1 MEEDLLRCAAD
12 LAERCERTATVTS
25 TAFLT
30 PAEQYA
36 LTNWARHRDCTLV
49 LHGGGAGC
57 ERRAAFFLP
66 FYLAAEDFDPAEHL
80 CAVHF
85 SAPFGAPGHRDY
97 LGAILGLGI
106 RREWVGDILVQE
118 HGAYVFC
125 LPSVAPALLELEQVG
140 RTGVKAAAVELAAVP
155 VPERKVRP
163 VTFTVQSARLDAVVS
178 GMFRLSRTSAAAG
191 RRRERDVPPFA
202 HERRGAD
209 PRGRGAPELYR
220 VPAAGCAGRARRRA
234 VAARRGQGQRYGSGR
249 HIAQG
254 AAVRHG
260 GALAVNLFF
269 RQTKCPHRE
278 RRSGQYRKKSPE
290 SDSGDFLLM
299 LWFTQRSCRSWRE
312 RRPAQRPERLRERQR
327 RQPDRQ
333 RLSANAYKRR
343 RRHTR

>member
-1 MEEDLLRCAAD
+1 MEEDLLRRAAD

-57 ERRAAFFLP
+57 ER
-66 FYLAAEDFDPAEHL
+66 
-80 CAVHF
+80 
-85 SAPFGAPGHRDY
+85 HRDY
-97 LGAILGLGI
+97 LCAILGLGI

-178 GMFRLSRTSAAAG
+178 GMFRLSRTSAAQIRAG
-191 RRRERDVPPFA
+191 AVHLNYTECLRPDAPVAPGDVLSL
-202 HERRGAD
+202 RGAGKGSVTEVGGMS
-209 PRGRGAPELYR
+209 RKGRQFVTAELW
-220 VPAAGCAGRARRRA
+220 
-234 VAARRGQGQRYGSGR
+234 Q
-249 HIAQG
+249 
-254 AAVRHG
+254 
-260 GALAVNLFF
+260 
-269 RQTKCPHRE
+269 
-278 RRSGQYRKKSPE
+278 
-290 SDSGDFLLM
+290 
-299 LWFTQRSCRSWRE
+299 
-312 RRPAQRPERLRERQR
+312 
-327 RQPDRQ
+327 
-333 RLSANAYKRR
+333 
-343 RRHTR
+343 

>member
-1 MEEDLLRCAAD
+1 MEEDLLRRAAD

-30 PAEQYA
+30 PAEQYT

-49 LHGGGAGC
+49 LHGGAEGC

-66 FYLAAEDFDPAEHL
+66 FYLTAEDFDPAEHL
-80 CAVHF
+80 RAVHF

-106 RREWVGDILVQE
+106 RREWVGDILVQA

-140 RTGVKAAAVELAAVP
+140 RTGVKAAAAELAAVP

-178 GMFRLSRTSAAAG
+178 GMFRLSRTSAAAQI
-191 RRRERDVPPFA
+191 RA
-202 HERRGAD
+202 GAVQ
-209 PRGRGAPELYR
+209 LFR
-220 VPAAGCAGRARRRA
+220 VPAAGRAGRARRRA
-234 VAARRGQGQRYGSGR
+234 VAARRGQGQRHGSGR
-249 HIAQG
+249 HVTQG

-260 GALAVNLFF
+260 GAVAVNLLF
-269 RQTKCPHRE
+269 RKTKCPHRKH
-278 RRSGQYRKKSPE
+278 RSGQYRKKSPE
-290 SDSGDFLLM
+290 GNSGDFL
-299 LWFTQRSCRSWRE
+299 
-312 RRPAQRPERLRERQR
+312 
-327 RQPDRQ
+327 
-333 RLSANAYKRR
+333 
-343 RRHTR
+343 

>member
-1 MEEDLLRCAAD
+1 MEEDLLRRAAD

-125 LPSVAPALLELEQVG
+125 LPSVVKTLAELDRAGRYTVRGEEIAL
-140 RTGVKAAAVELAAVP
+140 AD
-155 VPERKVRP
+155 VPEEEVKTETVS
-163 VTFTVQSARLDAVVS
+163 FTVQSLRLDAVTAGLFHV
-178 GMFRLSRTSAAAG
+178 SRTTAAELIRLGSVSLNYVPCLHADAAIRDGDVISVRGKGKGTVTDTGG
-191 RRRERDVPPFA
+191 RSRKDRIFVTA
-202 HERRGAD
+202 ERR
-209 PRGRGAPELYR
+209 
-220 VPAAGCAGRARRRA
+220 V
-234 VAARRGQGQRYGSGR
+234 
-249 HIAQG
+249 
-254 AAVRHG
+254 
-260 GALAVNLFF
+260 
-269 RQTKCPHRE
+269 
-278 RRSGQYRKKSPE
+278 
-290 SDSGDFLLM
+290 
-299 LWFTQRSCRSWRE
+299 
-312 RRPAQRPERLRERQR
+312 
-327 RQPDRQ
+327 
-333 RLSANAYKRR
+333 
-343 RRHTR
+343 

>member
-1 MEEDLLRCAAD
+1 MEEDLLRRAAD

-49 LHGGGAGC
+49 LHGGDAGC

-140 RTGVKAAAVELAAVP
+140 RT
-155 VPERKVRP
+155 
-163 VTFTVQSARLDAVVS
+163 
-178 GMFRLSRTSAAAG
+178 SAAAQIRAG
-191 RRRERDVPPFA
+191 AVHLNYTECLRPDAPVAPGDVLSL
-202 HERRGAD
+202 RGAGKGSVTEVGGIS
-209 PRGRGAPELYR
+209 RKGRQFVTAELW
-220 VPAAGCAGRARRRA
+220 
-234 VAARRGQGQRYGSGR
+234 Q
-249 HIAQG
+249 
-254 AAVRHG
+254 
-260 GALAVNLFF
+260 
-269 RQTKCPHRE
+269 
-278 RRSGQYRKKSPE
+278 
-290 SDSGDFLLM
+290 
-299 LWFTQRSCRSWRE
+299 
-312 RRPAQRPERLRERQR
+312 
-327 RQPDRQ
+327 
-333 RLSANAYKRR
+333 
-343 RRHTR
+343 

>member
-1 MEEDLLRCAAD
+1 MEEDLLRRAAD

-178 GMFRLSRTSAAAG
+178 GMFRLSRTSAAAQI
-191 RRRERDVPPFA
+191 RLWWD
-202 HERRGAD
+202 
-209 PRGRGAPELYR
+209 
-220 VPAAGCAGRARRRA
+220 
-234 VAARRGQGQRYGSGR
+234 RRGQGQRHGSGR
-249 HIAQG
+249 HVAQG

-278 RRSGQYRKKSPE
+278 RRFGQYRKKSPE

-299 LWFTQRSCRSWRE
+299 LWFTQRSCRPRRE
-312 RRPAQRPERLRERQR
+312 RRPAQRPERPRERQQR
-327 RQPDRQ
+327 RPDRQ

>member
-1 MEEDLLRCAAD
+1 MEEDLLRRAAD

-178 GMFRLSRTSAAAG
+178 GMFRLSRTSAAAQIRAG
-191 RRRERDVPPFA
+191 AVHLNYTECLRPDAPVAPGDVLL
-202 HERRGAD
+202 RGAGKGSVTEVGGIS
-209 PRGRGAPELYR
+209 RKGRQFVTAELW
-220 VPAAGCAGRARRRA
+220 
-234 VAARRGQGQRYGSGR
+234 Q
-249 HIAQG
+249 
-254 AAVRHG
+254 
-260 GALAVNLFF
+260 
-269 RQTKCPHRE
+269 
-278 RRSGQYRKKSPE
+278 
-290 SDSGDFLLM
+290 
-299 LWFTQRSCRSWRE
+299 
-312 RRPAQRPERLRERQR
+312 
-327 RQPDRQ
+327 
-333 RLSANAYKRR
+333 
-343 RRHTR
+343 

>member
-1 MEEDLLRCAAD
+1 MEEDLLRRAAD

-155 VPERKVRP
+155 GAGAEGASRDVHG
-163 VTFTVQSARLDAVVS
+163 AV
-178 GMFRLSRTSAAAG
+178 GAAG

-260 GALAVNLFF
+260 RALAVNLFF
-269 RQTKCPHRE
+269 RQTKWSAPGTPVRTI
-278 RRSGQYRKKSPE
+278 QKKISE
-290 SDSGDFLLM
+290 V
-299 LWFTQRSCRSWRE
+299 
-312 RRPAQRPERLRERQR
+312 
-327 RQPDRQ
+327 
-333 RLSANAYKRR
+333 
-343 RRHTR
+343 

>member
-1 MEEDLLRCAAD
+1 MEEDLLRRAAD

-49 LHGGGAGC
+49 LHGGAEGC

-140 RTGVKAAAVELAAVP
+140 RTGVLTPKAVFEPVHLAGTTVTNATLHNQDFIDEKDIRC
-155 VPERKVRP
+155 PECGEHN
-163 VTFTVQSARLDAVVS
+163 FTDIR
-178 GMFRLSRTSAAAG
+178 
-191 RRRERDVPPFA
+191 
-202 HERRGAD
+202 
-209 PRGRGAPELYR
+209 
-220 VPAAGCAGRARRRA
+220 
-234 VAARRGQGQRYGSGR
+234 
-249 HIAQG
+249 I
-254 AAVRHG
+254 
-260 GALAVNLFF
+260 FF
-269 RQTKCPHRE
+269 PNFSLQCPHFV
-278 RRSGQYRKKSPE
+278 SHLLCLNKFLCFLSYSPCC
-290 SDSGDFLLM
+290 F
-299 LWFTQRSCRSWRE
+299 CN
-312 RRPAQRPERLRERQR
+312 RLF
-327 RQPDRQ
+327 
-333 RLSANAYKRR
+333 NAAK
-343 RRHTR
+343 

>member
-1 MEEDLLRCAAD
+1 MEEDLLRRAAD

-36 LTNWARHRDCTLV
+36 LTNWARHCDCTLV

-140 RTGVKAAAVELAAVP
+140 GISRKGRQFVTAELW
-155 VPERKVRP
+155 
-163 VTFTVQSARLDAVVS
+163 Q
-178 GMFRLSRTSAAAG
+178 
-191 RRRERDVPPFA
+191 
-202 HERRGAD
+202 
-209 PRGRGAPELYR
+209 
-220 VPAAGCAGRARRRA
+220 
-234 VAARRGQGQRYGSGR
+234 
-249 HIAQG
+249 
-254 AAVRHG
+254 
-260 GALAVNLFF
+260 
-269 RQTKCPHRE
+269 
-278 RRSGQYRKKSPE
+278 
-290 SDSGDFLLM
+290 
-299 LWFTQRSCRSWRE
+299 
-312 RRPAQRPERLRERQR
+312 
-327 RQPDRQ
+327 
-333 RLSANAYKRR
+333 
-343 RRHTR
+343 

>member
-1 MEEDLLRCAAD
+1 MEEDLLRRAAD

-49 LHGGGAGC
+49 LHGGDAGC

-178 GMFRLSRTSAAAG
+178 GMFRLSR
-191 RRRERDVPPFA
+191 
-202 HERRGAD
+202 
-209 PRGRGAPELYR
+209 PRGSAP
-220 VPAAGCAGRARRRA
+220 RARC
-234 VAARRGQGQRYGSGR
+234 
-249 HIAQG
+249 
-254 AAVRHG
+254 
-260 GALAVNLFF
+260 
-269 RQTKCPHRE
+269 T
-278 RRSGQYRKKSPE
+278 
-290 SDSGDFLLM
+290 
-299 LWFTQRSCRSWRE
+299 
-312 RRPAQRPERLRERQR
+312 
-327 RQPDRQ
+327 
-333 RLSANAYKRR
+333 
-343 RRHTR
+343 